1 MKEKISSDQDIRN
14 KIKSP
19 LRTERR
25 VDNSGPIWCG
35 FSLLR
40 KEGRILLSLFIGSK
54 SLNPERGVTLGHYNS
69 EGLLGTDEAKAGQAV
84 VQT

>member
-25 VDNSGPIWCG
+25 VDNSGPIWLW
-35 FSLLR
+35 FLIVEER
-40 KEGRILLSLFIGSK
+40 REGSGK
-54 SLNPERGVTLGHYNS
+54 SFYREQISQP
-69 EGLLGTDEAKAGQAV
+69 
-84 VQT
+84 